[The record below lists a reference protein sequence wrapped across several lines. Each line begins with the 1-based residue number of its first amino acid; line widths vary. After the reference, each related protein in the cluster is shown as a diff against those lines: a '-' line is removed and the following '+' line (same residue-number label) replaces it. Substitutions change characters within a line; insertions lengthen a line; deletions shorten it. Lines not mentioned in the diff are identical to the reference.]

1 MLCTY
6 HLHILIGLSQRR
18 RLVKLSKVN
27 EGFCGVIK
35 NVDGDYR
42 LVSRVTSIGLTE
54 GSGIEVMRNEKRQPI
69 LVYSRDSLIAINRKD
84 CEGIEVE

>member
-1 MLCTY
+1 M
-6 HLHILIGLSQRR
+6 
-18 RLVKLSKVN
+18 KLSKVN